1 MADTGHEGDTG
12 RVADCLFCRI
22 VAGEIPSDNV
32 HSTPTTLAFKDI
44 APAAP
49 LHVLVVPRRHITDAA
64 HVTEADGPVLA
75 DMVMAAHAVA
85 EAAGVGGPDRGYR
98 LIFNIGPDAMNSVPH
113 LHLHV
118 LGGQPL
124 KGHFA
129 LA

>member
-1 MADTGHEGDTG
+1 MTETEPEGDSG
-12 RVADCLFCRI
+12 RVPGCLFCGI
-22 VAGEIPSDNV
+22 VAGEVPADIV
-32 HSTPTTLAFKDI
+32 HSTATTVAFKDI
-44 APAAP
+44 SPAAP

-64 HVTEADGPVLA
+64 HITETDGPVLA
-75 DMVMAAHAVA
+75 DMMMAAHAVA
-85 EAAGVGGPDRGYR
+85 ADAGVAGPDRGYR

>member
-12 RVADCLFCRI
+12 RVADCLFCKI

-85 EAAGVGGPDRGYR
+85 ESSGVGGPDRGYR

>member
-1 MADTGHEGDTG
+1 
-12 RVADCLFCRI
+12 VSDCLFCKI
-22 VAGEIPSDNV
+22 VAGEVPSKIV
-32 HSTPTTLAFKDI
+32 HSTETTVAFNDI

-49 LHVLVVPRRHITDAA
+49 LHVLVVPRRHIDDASQI
-64 HVTEADGPVLA
+64 TADDGAVLA
-75 DMVMAAHAVA
+75 DMLMAARAVA
-85 EAAGVGGPDRGYR
+85 EAAGVAGPDRGYR

>member
-1 MADTGHEGDTG
+1 MADTGQEGDTG
-12 RVADCLFCRI
+12 RVADCLFCKI

-85 EAAGVGGPDRGYR
+85 EAAGVGGPDHGYR